1 LQQQRQMQLQQQEM
15 KKQQALEMQRKTEE
29 MNRKRMEEQK
39 KKAEEL
45 KRQQEE
51 NAAAMQVR
59 RVIQKVRLARE
70 DTLALLQQ
78 ELAEIMQK
86 ELAKCGSVQ
95 AKVQEEC
102 KLCVEQGKAN
112 IEKLKEAKL
121 KEEECKVE
129 LAKKLKENQE
139 KAEVLV
145 KELDEKVS
153 EAEASVATLTKKA
166 APFLAAELPE
176 KVEQIE
182 QVSKAVDAAV
192 AAANDKLQLCT
203 DFVKEHRAAM
213 SVPDTPG
220 QGPSETKQLLAKLLQ
235 QLAEITK
242 SKDSTIVSA
251 ANAKTK
257 SMKKAVARKQLDTI
271 LAKFTKYDSNKDNVL
286 DKAEVKKYA
295 QGEFKFKVA
304 DDTLATIFKILV
316 DDGSKGVKKA
326 DFHRLKMQIGIAR
339 EGAKDAERKN
349 LRLKREKELET
360 LRVGIKAEVS
370 EADKNASAAEEVV
383 KKVEELAQPLQ
394 AKGKSMTSIEILK
407 LVDEVAG
414 ETKAA
419 QEQVTSLKQS
429 IAELKEGV
437 EQDLKSW
444 LAGETRSLDGKANRL
459 EPRLARLNNLLAR
472 FREDAKKKDAAE
484 LMALERQAKAMLQH
498 HKKAKSLSPDE
509 VFAAISKKESVT
521 QKDFLTFFEKKCE
534 KEEPKEG
541 AAPAPSQE
549 DLGRLFKFLDEKG
562 EGSVSKERLMLLIRT
577 CMKVLKDGLI
587 TDGASIADGQ
597 TLRRLEV
604 GEVVEVLSSPAAD
617 GDTEVMR
624 AKCRATKDGVE
635 GWVSISGNQ
644 GSVFLQE
651 GGTVFKVVKEIIMTD
666 SFELDSE
673 DSKDV
678 TKEPRKL
685 RAGELIE
692 VRVFESKEEKSGLVR
707 LKCKAKSDGAL
718 GWVTIVGNAGTK
730 FLEVV

>member
-1 LQQQRQMQLQQQEM
+1 
-15 KKQQALEMQRKTEE
+15 
-29 MNRKRMEEQK
+29 
-39 KKAEEL
+39 
-45 KRQQEE
+45 
-51 NAAAMQVR
+51 
-59 RVIQKVRLARE
+59 
-70 DTLALLQQ
+70 
-78 ELAEIMQK
+78 
-86 ELAKCGSVQ
+86 
-95 AKVQEEC
+95 
-102 KLCVEQGKAN
+102 
-112 IEKLKEAKL
+112 
-121 KEEECKVE
+121 
-129 LAKKLKENQE
+129 
-139 KAEVLV
+139 
-145 KELDEKVS
+145 
-153 EAEASVATLTKKA
+153 
-166 APFLAAELPE
+166 
-176 KVEQIE
+176 
-182 QVSKAVDAAV
+182 
-192 AAANDKLQLCT
+192 
-203 DFVKEHRAAM
+203 
-213 SVPDTPG
+213 
-220 QGPSETKQLLAKLLQ
+220 
-235 QLAEITK
+235 
-242 SKDSTIVSA
+242 
-251 ANAKTK
+251 
-257 SMKKAVARKQLDTI
+257 
-271 LAKFTKYDSNKDNVL
+271 
-286 DKAEVKKYA
+286 
-295 QGEFKFKVA
+295 
-304 DDTLATIFKILV
+304 
-316 DDGSKGVKKA
+316 
-326 DFHRLKMQIGIAR
+326 
-339 EGAKDAERKN
+339 
-349 LRLKREKELET
+349 
-360 LRVGIKAEVS
+360 
-370 EADKNASAAEEVV
+370 
-383 KKVEELAQPLQ
+383 
-394 AKGKSMTSIEILK
+394 
-407 LVDEVAG
+407 

-484 LMALERQAKAMLQH
+484 LMALERQVMAMLKH

-562 EGSVSKERLMLLIRT
+562 EGSVNKERLMLLIRT

-587 TDGASIADGQ
+587 TDNASIADGQ

-624 AKCRATKDGVE
+624 AKCRTTKDGLE